1 MRLTPNQITD
11 LVAEPADTRHS
22 VLYSLYAK
30 VQRGDLPPRATKPQ
44 PRGGRPAIFFDLA
57 DACTFKLLYELG
69 RIGLAAG
76 TPVNRAALHALNSW
90 SPIRPKVAEYK
101 TPIEWAIEHIRA
113 DGDVALA
120 IYSARQDNVTGIAA
134 VLFDT
139 EDPIIPDG
147 CMVRIALNLGDLLL
161 PVLSRAEQLKSRK
174 AH

>member
-1 MRLTPNQITD
+1 MRLTPNQITE
-11 LVAEPADTRHS
+11 LVAEPDDARNSMLH
-22 VLYSLYAK
+22 SLYAK

-44 PRGGRPAIFFDLA
+44 PRGGRPAIFFDLS
-57 DACTFKLLYELG
+57 DACSFKLLYELG

-90 SPIRPKVAEYK
+90 STVRPKIAHYK

-113 DGDVALA
+113 GGDVALA
-120 IYSARQDNVTGIAA
+120 IYSCRKDGLTGIVA

-147 CMVRIALNLGDLLL
+147 CIVRIALSLADLLL
-161 PVLSRAEQLKSRK
+161 PVLRRAEALKK